1 MPKGVAPA
9 GSGVGEVVSS
19 LRVPPLTVKALIEL
33 AAVPTTQSVW
43 PSGLSLA
50 SSAPSP
56 AVLNGVLP
64 ISASDPSLLIV

>member
-9 GSGVGEVVSS
+9 GSAVGEVVSS
-19 LRVPPLTVKALIEL
+19 VRLPALTVKALIEL
-33 AAVPTTQSVW
+33 PAVPTIQSVW

-64 ISASDPSLLIV
+64 SRLSVPSGLIV